1 MACCSGERGDRLV
14 LVVGVD
20 NTCRGSL
27 LWNDGLAVEG
37 DQEEEEEDVTRSEP
51 AEPSS
56 AIA

>member
-1 MACCSGERGDRLV
+1 M

-20 NTCRGSL
+20 NTWRGSL

-37 DQEEEEEDVTRSEP
+37 DQEEEEEEDVTRSEP

>member
-1 MACCSGERGDRLV
+1 MLV
-14 LVVGVD
+14 EGVD
-20 NTCRGSL
+20 NTWRGSL